1 MEYRSRNA
9 IVNRKEHMNLRR
21 YLLPAKQQ
29 EQMKEESSALPAPD
43 NFATRPHHL
52 IPHFAT

>member
-1 MEYRSRNA
+1 
-9 IVNRKEHMNLRR
+9 MNLRR